1 MSDKYFDSNDSS
13 PSQNERSGMIFVLI
27 AGLLLLGGNLFLTW
41 KMRAWDFDSWGF
53 YINSSYTYWR
63 SVGNFLFFN
72 ILLHLPCVAGG
83 WMIIAAVK
91 YFFRQRKNQKCQKKQ

>member
-27 AGLLLLGGNLFLTW
+27 AGSLLLGGNLFLTW

-53 YINSSYTYWR
+53 YISSTYTWWR

-72 ILLHLPCVAGG
+72 ILLHLPCIPGT
-83 WMIIAAVK
+83 WMIWAAVK
-91 YFFRQRKNQKCQKKQ
+91 YFWRDHKKQD